1 MRSLRPGPGSF
12 FRMREIA
19 GRGKVNYMNEKGA
32 IGVIVAVVIVV
43 LLMSLALVV
52 DIGQAYQAKRQLQ
65 TAVDAA
71 ALAAAMDVAQ
81 GNSQSVAESTADTYA
96 RDNVEGSLEDLD
108 VTFPSAESV
117 RVVARQNKTTF
128 FGGILNRNTV
138 LVAAASTAGGGLAT
152 TVNSGIIPINVPY
165 QLIEGHIGSSNP
177 ITMDVTTGNWLVNF
191 SEGAVGTPEYDDW
204 FRNGYP
210 DPVSVGDI
218 AKGEGMKAA
227 LKDALEARMASN
239 PNLIVPLSDQ
249 SEAGSSDTFH
259 VVGFAEFVITD
270 FSLTGNPK
278 TITGYFTTGDVVDGS
293 SSGSGQPLDYGIVII
308 KLTE

>member
-1 MRSLRPGPGSF
+1 MN
-12 FRMREIA
+12 E
-19 GRGKVNYMNEKGA
+19 KVNCMNEKGA
-32 IGVIVAVVIVV
+32 VGVIVAIVIVV

-71 ALAAAMDVAQ
+71 VLAAALDLAQ
-81 GNSQSVAESTADTYA
+81 GKSQSIAESAADSYA

-108 VTFPSAESV
+108 ITFPSAESV

-152 TVNSGIIPINVPY
+152 TVNSGIVPINIPY
-165 QLIEGHIGSSNP
+165 QLIEGHVGSSNP
-177 ITMDVTTGNWLVNF
+177 ITIDVTTGNWLVNF
-191 SEGAVGTPEYDDW
+191 SGSTVGTPEYDDW

-210 DPVSVGDI
+210 NPVTVGDV

-227 LKDALEARMASN
+227 LKAALEARMASN

-249 SEAGSSDTFH
+249 TESAGSDTWH
-259 VVGFAEFVITD
+259 VVGFAEFVITG

-278 TITGYFTTGDVVDGS
+278 TITGYFTTGNVVDGS
-293 SSGSGQPLDYGIVII
+293 SGGSGQPKDYGIVII